1 MFRSSIRS
9 TPLTDESAC
18 SAYSTES
25 VRDYAFDGPTALLR
39 ADTQLDRT
47 LVPPGAQPAPETATA
62 LRENTSSQRRLHRVL
77 EFIDAHC
84 DRPLSVEA
92 LAEVACLSKS
102 HFARFFKAATGMSPH
117 RLISERRIAYA
128 KQLLEDPKKPVLNV
142 ALVCHFSSHA
152 NFCKTFRRVTGMTPG
167 QYRASAMRRA
177 AAASAQLTEAKYEAA
192 DRAESQR
199 PLGEGWNTR

>member
-1 MFRSSIRS
+1 
-9 TPLTDESAC
+9 
-18 SAYSTES
+18 
-25 VRDYAFDGPTALLR
+25 VVLLR
-39 ADTQLDRT
+39 ADTQVSRVLSPDALAHLEIT
-47 LVPPGAQPAPETATA
+47 SAP
-62 LRENTSSQRRLHRVL
+62 RENASSQRRLHRVL
-77 EFIDAHC
+77 EFIDNHC

-167 QYRASAMRRA
+167 QYRASAIRRA
-177 AAASAQLTEAKYEAA
+177 AAASASAHSNGALNESVSRTESLRQHGNQA
-192 DRAESQR
+192 AESN
-199 PLGEGWNTR
+199 PPGEGWNTR

>member
-9 TPLTDESAC
+9 TLLTDEP
-18 SAYSTES
+18 AYSS
-25 VRDYAFDGPTALLR
+25 DSAGDYVFDGPTSLLR
-39 ADTQLDRT
+39 ADTPVDRT
-47 LVPPGAQPAPETATA
+47 LRVPPDALTAPDAA
-62 LRENTSSQRRLHRVL
+62 PLMRENASSQRRLQRVL

-167 QYRASAMRRA
+167 QYRASAIRRSA
-177 AAASAQLTEAKYEAA
+177 AVSATPSEPHYEAA
-192 DRAESQR
+192 DHAQSQR
-199 PLGEGWNTR
+199 IPGDGWNTR